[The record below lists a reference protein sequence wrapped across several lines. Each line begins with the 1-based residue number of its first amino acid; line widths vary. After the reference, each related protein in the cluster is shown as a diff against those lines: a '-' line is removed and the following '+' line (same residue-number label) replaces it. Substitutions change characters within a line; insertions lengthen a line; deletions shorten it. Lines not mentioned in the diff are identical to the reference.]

1 MASPI
6 PPSPR
11 ESDAGFLPD
20 LVEEHADTAGFLRSL
35 RSRLVR
41 SRVLGL
47 ADLLRFDERLDAH
60 LDALVLAA
68 GDERAGAVA
77 HARASGPFVSAVLA
91 LCGRRPGVL
100 EDEILRAAGDPR
112 RTKEVVAAIGWAP
125 APGALAVLGEVAAR
139 RPAARAAL
147 LAALRAHG
155 IPSADRGDPVVE
167 GLRDED
173 PEVRAAALRAAGEM
187 GRRDLA
193 ALVARGRD
201 EGGEIC
207 RAWAAWSGAVLGD
220 AAAARALVEI
230 AASGGHALG
239 GRTLDLAVRVAE
251 PGEAEALVRGAFA
264 RGRAREA
271 IDAAAAWGDARVVP
285 WLLGLLGEP
294 AVARLAGWAITTLT
308 GIDPVAEKLTAPPPA
323 GFSAGPTDSPFEH
336 EVRMDPDAR
345 LPWPDAKKL
354 LARWADAGGRSPA
367 GARLLGGRPRDA
379 AALAAALRDG
389 PQRAR
394 ALAALDL
401 HLLSAGEQPLF
412 EVRAPAFRQI
422 RRASPLR
429 TGSHVGAR

>member
-1 MASPI
+1 MDSPI

-11 ESDAGFLPD
+11 PSDAGFLPD
-20 LVEEHADTAGFLRSL
+20 LVEEHADAAGFLRSL

-41 SRVLGL
+41 SRVVGL
-47 ADLLRFDERLDAH
+47 ADLLRFDDRLDAH

-68 GDERAGAVA
+68 GDERARAA
-77 HARASGPFVSAVLA
+77 AYARASGPFVSTVLA
-91 LCGRRPGVL
+91 LCSRRAGSV
-100 EDEILRAAGDPR
+100 EDEILRAAGDAR
-112 RTKEVVAAIGWAP
+112 RAKEVVAAIGWAP
-125 APGALAVLGEVAAR
+125 APAALAVLGEIAAR
-139 RPAARAAL
+139 QPAARAAL
-147 LAALRAHG
+147 LAAQRTHAAPAG
-155 IPSADRGDPVVE
+155 RGDPLVE

-173 PEVRAAALRAAGEM
+173 PVIRAAALRAAGEL

-193 ALVARGRD
+193 PLVARGRD
-201 EGGEIC
+201 DGSESC
-207 RAWAAWSGAVLGD
+207 RAWAAWSGAALGD
-220 AAAARALVEI
+220 AAAARVLVKI
-230 AASGGHALG
+230 AASGEHALG
-239 GRTLDLAVRVAE
+239 GRTLDLAVRVTE
-251 PGEAEALVRGAFA
+251 PDQAEALVRGAFA
-264 RGRAREA
+264 RGQAREA
-271 IDAAAAWGDARVVP
+271 IDAAAAWGDARAVP
-285 WLLGLLGEP
+285 WLLGLTGEP

-336 EVRMDPDAR
+336 EVHMDPDAR
-345 LPWPDAKKL
+345 LPWPDPTKL
-354 LARWADAGGRSPA
+354 LARWTDAGERSPA

-379 AALAAALRDG
+379 EVLAAALCDG

-401 HLLSAGEQPLF
+401 HLLSAGGEPLF